1 MSLPLERVR
10 HVAALARLHL
20 EEQEVADLAVH
31 LGNILKHVE
40 QLEELD
46 TSQVEATEH
55 LAVER
60 LRLQPDEP
68 NPGLSHEA
76 ALSPAPRI
84 LNDGFAVPAFVDE
97 G

>member
-20 EEQEVADLAVH
+20 EEREVADLAVH

-40 QLEELD
+40 QLQELD
-46 TSQVEATEH
+46 TSKVEATEH

-60 LRLQPDEP
+60 LRVQADEP
-68 NPGLSHEA
+68 RPGLPLEA
-76 ALSPAPRI
+76 VLTPAPRV